1 MHKLHL
7 VKVSFRNKEKSI
19 SENNHFILIR
29 TEKKKKRKPERK
41 ILVIKFSKFRI
52 F

>member
-7 VKVSFRNKEKSI
+7 VKVSFRNKEKSK

-29 TEKKKKRKPERK
+29 TGKKEKKARTYNTGYK
-41 ILVIKFSKFRI
+41 IFEV
-52 F
+52 

>member
-7 VKVSFRNKEKSI
+7 VKVSFRNKEKSK

-29 TEKKKKRKPERK
+29 TEKKKEKKARTYNTGYK
-41 ILVIKFSKFRI
+41 IFEV
-52 F
+52 